1 MDMTALARN
10 WWALAIRGA
19 AAIIFGLLTFVMPG
33 VTLAVLVLLFGAYA
47 IVDGIFNLIAAFR
60 SPHDERP
67 RWLLA
72 LEGLVSIGAG
82 IVTFA
87 MPGLT
92 ALVLVYIIAIWAIV
106 TGVLEIVAA
115 IRLRDVI
122 RNEWWLVASGVLSV
136 IFGLLLVVAP
146 GRGSAGAGLLDQH
159 LGSSS
164 ARCSWAWPS
173 GCAAS
178 RPRSGRS
185 FAGRPEN
192 DVSGGPWP
200 GPPLTRTSHPLTPRG
215 VDRTRA

>member
-19 AAIIFGLLTFVMPG
+19 AAIIFGLLTFIMPG

-60 SPHDERP
+60 SAHDERP

-146 GRGSAGAGLLDQH
+146 GAGALALVFWIGAYAIIFGALLVGLAFRLRREQ
-159 LGSSS
+159 
-164 ARCSWAWPS
+164 AEVRAEFRR
-173 GCAAS
+173 AA
-178 RPRSGRS
+178 
-185 FAGRPEN
+185 
-192 DVSGGPWP
+192 
-200 GPPLTRTSHPLTPRG
+200 
-215 VDRTRA
+215 

>member
-1 MDMTALARN
+1 MQVFDPRSIFVAGGRDMDMTALARN

-146 GRGSAGAGLLDQH
+146 GAGALALVFWIGAYAIIFGALLVGLAFRLRREQ
-159 LGSSS
+159 
-164 ARCSWAWPS
+164 AEVRAEFRR
-173 GCAAS
+173 AA
-178 RPRSGRS
+178 
-185 FAGRPEN
+185 
-192 DVSGGPWP
+192 
-200 GPPLTRTSHPLTPRG
+200 
-215 VDRTRA
+215 